1 MLNFVYID
9 FRYVIGIKKKIIK
22 KVLKFQ
28 IFKVGKK
35 LVEFELMMIKMIE
48 ICKFLLGER

>member
-9 FRYVIGIKKKIIK
+9 FRYVIGIKKKIK